1 MLLIETITINQT
13 GGDGLVTQ
21 SKAYLTALVMPP
33 VGACRYGCGTN
44 CAAPVTVFWLFG
56 VVSVIYGLLGG
67 PMGEIGISWYTV
79 GLGFA
84 MWGISAVWTM
94 LTIEG
99 VETDRCHGA
108 LSTRDHH
115 VEPAESES
123 DPFDEIKKA
132 H

>member
-1 MLLIETITINQT
+1 MHLK
-13 GGDGLVTQ
+13 
-21 SKAYLTALVMPP
+21 SYLTSAVMPP

-56 VVSVIYGLLGG
+56 VVSVVYGFFGG
-67 PMGEIGISWYTV
+67 PTGAAGISWSTI

-84 MWGISAVWTM
+84 MWAIAAVWTM
-94 LTIEG
+94 LTIQG
-99 VETDRCHGA
+99 VEEDRCHGNW
-108 LSTRDHH
+108 STRDHH
-115 VEPAESES
+115 VEPDEAEK

>member
-1 MLLIETITINQT
+1 M
-13 GGDGLVTQ
+13 VMK
-21 SKAYLTALVMPP
+21 SYLTSALLPP

-67 PMGEIGISWYTV
+67 PTAEPGISWYTV

-84 MWGISAVWTM
+84 MWGIAAVWTM
-94 LTIEG
+94 LTIKG
-99 VETDRCHGA
+99 VEEDRCHGVW
-108 LSTRDHH
+108 STRDHH
-115 VEPAESES
+115 VEPGDSEP
-123 DPFDEIKKA
+123 DPFEEIKKV

>member
-1 MLLIETITINQT
+1 MGMKSYMT
-13 GGDGLVTQ
+13 
-21 SKAYLTALVMPP
+21 SALFPP

-67 PMGEIGISWYTV
+67 PTGEPGISWYTV

-84 MWGISAVWTM
+84 MWGIAAVWTM
-94 LTIEG
+94 LTIQG
-99 VETDRCHGA
+99 VEADRCHDMW
-108 LSTRDHH
+108 SPRDHH
-115 VEPAESES
+115 VTANEAEA
-123 DPFDEIKKA
+123 DPFDEIKKV